1 MRPTLQAS
9 AFCLFEEFK
18 MEIMIAFGP
27 EANQYRSTGIVL
39 RFGFPTGNTVEV
51 FYSDFRQ
58 TGSSLREGHQRK
70 RLVLEYNDQCCV
82 DDVVTEIERA
92 ADALGIVFDPD
103 PTLSVEVPLPPS
115 GNWLYLAAP
124 VAKRLGWKLE
134 HPFQPIEL
142 SPWTCD

>member
-1 MRPTLQAS
+1 
-9 AFCLFEEFK
+9 